1 MKRTRLF
8 LIAVMAVMPMMAFAG
23 KAKVLKIDFKNPIAE
38 RKAGGSS
45 LDLMSIVNGTP
56 GSVTLLSYIN
66 AIDAAAQDKNIGM
79 IYMTPENVSCGT
91 AQLEELRAALE
102 RFRKAGKPIV
112 AYCENFSNGSYYL
125 ASVADKVILDPAAES
140 MITGVGTQMIF
151 LKDVLDALGVD
162 VQLIRHGKYKAAG
175 EMYTRSEASPENR
188 LQNEALVGSIW
199 NTISTQI
206 AASRG
211 CTPEQFNQWVENLD
225 MINANDYKDKG
236 LVDETWYKDEVD
248 KYLCEQNGVNKIS
261 EVSFVKINK
270 YASKLKKGSRKN
282 KIAVVYAD
290 GEIVIEGSD
299 ADIVGSKMANTLRK
313 VREDKKVKAVVFRVN
328 SPGGSAQAA
337 EAIRHELQL
346 LRAEKPVIVSFGD
359 YAASGG
365 YWISAESDYIF
376 SDYNTLTG
384 SIGVFG
390 LIPSVGNAI
399 RKNLKVNIETV
410 GTTSH
415 SDMMSGMR
423 KLNDQEVKYVQRQI
437 EKIYDDFTSLV
448 SNGRGMSKDSVDAIG
463 QGRIW
468 SGSDAIRIG
477 LVDKQ
482 GGIQDAIDYAA
493 QKVGLSKED
502 YRLSIYP
509 VAKDVSLLQ
518 MLSGGASDDPEE
530 TLTTSVESQPSLID
544 LFPAIARMREL
555 SAPSIW
561 LVSEKKN
568 YFCSA
573 FLKGTRFARRAW
585 RNW

>member
-1 MKRTRLF
+1 MKKLRLF
-8 LIAVMAVMPMMAFAG
+8 IIAVLAVMPMMVFAG

-56 GSVTLLSYIN
+56 GSVTLLSYIS

-125 ASVADKVILDPAAES
+125 ASVADKVILDPASES

-188 LQNEALVGSIW
+188 LQNEVLVGSIW
-199 NTISTQI
+199 KTISTQI

-225 MINANDYKDKG
+225 MIHAADYKAKG

-290 GEIVIEGSD
+290 GEIVNSGSD

-313 VREDKKVKAVVFRVN
+313 VRDDKKVKAVVFRVN

-423 KLNDQEVKYVQRQI
+423 KLNDQEVEYIQRQI

-463 QGRIW
+463 QGRVW
-468 SGSDAIRIG
+468 SGADAMRIG

-530 TLTTSVESQPSLID
+530 TLTTSVESQPSLTD

-555 SAPSIW
+555 RTPSMMLRMESMMEI
-561 LVSEKKN
+561 K
-568 YFCSA
+568 
-573 FLKGTRFARRAW
+573 
-585 RNW
+585 

>member
-8 LIAVMAVMPMMAFAG
+8 LIAVMAVMPMMVFAG

-56 GSVTLLSYIN
+56 GSVTLLSYIS

-102 RFRKAGKPIV
+102 RFRKSGKPIV

-125 ASVADKVILDPAAES
+125 ASVADKVILDPASES

-188 LQNEALVGSIW
+188 LQNEVLVGSIW

-225 MINANDYKDKG
+225 MIHAADYKDKG

-248 KYLCEQNGVNKIS
+248 KYLAEQNGVSKIS

-290 GEIVIEGSD
+290 GEIVNSGSD

-313 VREDKKVKAVVFRVN
+313 VRDDKKVKAVVFRVN

-423 KLNDQEVKYVQRQI
+423 KLNDQEVEYIQRQI

-463 QGRIW
+463 QGRVW
-468 SGSDAIRIG
+468 SGADAMRIG

-509 VAKDVSLLQ
+509 VAKEVSLLQ

-530 TLTTSVESQPSLID
+530 TLTTSVESQPSLTD

-555 SAPSIW
+555 RTPSMMLRMESMMEI
-561 LVSEKKN
+561 K
-568 YFCSA
+568 
-573 FLKGTRFARRAW
+573 
-585 RNW
+585 

>member
-1 MKRTRLF
+1 
-8 LIAVMAVMPMMAFAG
+8 MAVMPMMAFAG

-225 MINANDYKDKG
+225 MINATDYKDKG

-530 TLTTSVESQPSLID
+530 TLTTSVESQPSLTD

-555 SAPSIW
+555 SAPSMMLRMESMMEI
-561 LVSEKKN
+561 K
-568 YFCSA
+568 
-573 FLKGTRFARRAW
+573 
-585 RNW
+585 

>member
-1 MKRTRLF
+1 MKKLRLF
-8 LIAVMAVMPMMAFAG
+8 IIAVLAVMPMMAFAG

-38 RKAGGSS
+38 RKSGGSS
-45 LDLMSIVNGTP
+45 MDLMSIVNGTP
-56 GSVTLLSYIN
+56 GSVTLLSYIS

-125 ASVADKVILDPAAES
+125 ASVADKVILDPASES

-188 LQNEALVGSIW
+188 LQNEVLVGSIW
-199 NTISTQI
+199 KTISTQI

-225 MINANDYKDKG
+225 MIHAADYKAKG

-282 KIAVVYAD
+282 KIAIVYAD
-290 GEIVIEGSD
+290 GEIVNSGSD

-423 KLNDQEVKYVQRQI
+423 KLNDQEVEYVQRQI

-463 QGRIW
+463 QGRVW
-468 SGSDAIRIG
+468 SGADAMRIG

-509 VAKDVSLLQ
+509 VAKEVSLLQ

-530 TLTTSVESQPSLID
+530 TLTTSVESQPSLTD

-555 SAPSIW
+555 RTPSMMLRMESMMEI
-561 LVSEKKN
+561 K
-568 YFCSA
+568 
-573 FLKGTRFARRAW
+573 
-585 RNW
+585 

>member
-8 LIAVMAVMPMMAFAG
+8 LIAVMAVMPMMVFAG

-45 LDLMSIVNGTP
+45 LDLMAIVNGTP
-56 GSVTLLSYIN
+56 GSVTLLSYIS

-125 ASVADKVILDPAAES
+125 ASVADKVILDPASES

-188 LQNEALVGSIW
+188 LQNEVLVGSIW
-199 NTISTQI
+199 KTISTQI

-225 MINANDYKDKG
+225 MIHAADYKAKG

-248 KYLCEQNGVNKIS
+248 KYLCEQNGVSKIS

-270 YASKLKKGSRKN
+270 YDSKLKKGSRKN

-290 GEIVIEGSD
+290 GEIVNSGSD

-423 KLNDQEVKYVQRQI
+423 KLNDQEVEYVQRQI

-463 QGRIW
+463 QGRVW
-468 SGSDAIRIG
+468 SGADAMLIG

-509 VAKDVSLLQ
+509 VAKEVSLLQ

-530 TLTTSVESQPSLID
+530 TLTTSVESQPSLTD

-555 SAPSIW
+555 RTPSMMLRMESMMEI
-561 LVSEKKN
+561 K
-568 YFCSA
+568 
-573 FLKGTRFARRAW
+573 
-585 RNW
+585 

>member
-530 TLTTSVESQPSLID
+530 TLTTSVESQPSLTD

-555 SAPSIW
+555 SAPSMMLRMESMMEI
-561 LVSEKKN
+561 K
-568 YFCSA
+568 
-573 FLKGTRFARRAW
+573 
-585 RNW
+585 

>member
-1 MKRTRLF
+1 
-8 LIAVMAVMPMMAFAG
+8 MMVFAG

-38 RKAGGSS
+38 RKSGGSS

-125 ASVADKVILDPAAES
+125 ASVADKIILDPAAES

-225 MINANDYKDKG
+225 MINATDYKDKG

-415 SDMMSGMR
+415 SDMMNGMR

-468 SGSDAIRIG
+468 SGADAMRIG

-530 TLTTSVESQPSLID
+530 TLTTSVESQPSLTD

-555 SAPSIW
+555 SAPSMMLRMESMMEI
-561 LVSEKKN
+561 K
-568 YFCSA
+568 
-573 FLKGTRFARRAW
+573 
-585 RNW
+585 

>member
-1 MKRTRLF
+1 MKKLRLF
-8 LIAVMAVMPMMAFAG
+8 IIAVLAVMPMMAFAG

-38 RKAGGSS
+38 RKSGGSS
-45 LDLMSIVNGTP
+45 MDLMSIVNGTP
-56 GSVTLLSYIN
+56 GSVTLLSYIS
-66 AIDAAAQDKNIGM
+66 AIDAAAKDKNIGM

-125 ASVADKVILDPAAES
+125 ASVADKVILVGDPGRVS

-188 LQNEALVGSIW
+188 LQNEVLVGSIW
-199 NTISTQI
+199 KTISTQI

-225 MINANDYKDKG
+225 MIHAADYKAKG

-248 KYLCEQNGVNKIS
+248 KYLCEQNGVSKIS

-290 GEIVIEGSD
+290 GEIVNSGSD

-399 RKNLKVNIETV
+399 RKNLKVNIETI

-423 KLNDQEVKYVQRQI
+423 KLNDQEVEYIQRQI

-463 QGRIW
+463 QGRVW
-468 SGSDAIRIG
+468 SGADAMRIG

-530 TLTTSVESQPSLID
+530 TLTTSVESQPSLTD

-555 SAPSIW
+555 RTPSMMLRMESMMEI
-561 LVSEKKN
+561 K
-568 YFCSA
+568 
-573 FLKGTRFARRAW
+573 
-585 RNW
+585 

>member
-8 LIAVMAVMPMMAFAG
+8 LIAVMAVMPMMVFAG

-56 GSVTLLSYIN
+56 GSVTLLSYIS

-102 RFRKAGKPIV
+102 RFRKSGKPIV

-125 ASVADKVILDPAAES
+125 ASVADKVILDPASES

-225 MINANDYKDKG
+225 MIHAADYKAKG

-248 KYLCEQNGVNKIS
+248 KYLCEQNGVSKIS

-290 GEIVIEGSD
+290 GEIVNSGSD

-313 VREDKKVKAVVFRVN
+313 VRDDKKVKAVVFRVN

-423 KLNDQEVKYVQRQI
+423 KLNDQEVEYIQRQI

-463 QGRIW
+463 QGRVW
-468 SGSDAIRIG
+468 SGADAMRIG

-509 VAKDVSLLQ
+509 VAKEVSLLQ

-530 TLTTSVESQPSLID
+530 TLTTSVESQPSLTD

-555 SAPSIW
+555 RAPSMMLRMESMMEI
-561 LVSEKKN
+561 K
-568 YFCSA
+568 
-573 FLKGTRFARRAW
+573 
-585 RNW
+585 